1 MTERLYYND
10 SFLYDFRASVL
21 DSRELKRDGSQSSWA
36 VRLDRTAFYPTSGG
50 QPFDLG
56 TISTQSKSGVVLE
69 AAVEE
74 VFEDEEGEVWHRLSK
89 VLPPGAEVR
98 GIIDSN
104 RRRDHMQQ
112 HTGQHLLSAAFV
124 RLLNAK
130 TVSFHLGEQVST
142 IDLEI
147 QSLSREDLARVA
159 RLSNEIIAEDRPIT
173 IRYVT
178 REQAQHMG
186 VRKLPERE
194 GEIRLIDILDFD
206 LNACGGTHARST
218 GQIGGL
224 LLRRTEKV
232 KQGTRVEFVCGL
244 RAATVARH
252 DFELLADAAALYP
265 CAPADLPA
273 NIAKQ
278 REDVRQ
284 AQKRDSRLLEEIAEL
299 QAAQLARETAPD
311 NSGRKL
317 VTQVFADRDAA
328 FIKLLGQKL
337 TRTASGITAL
347 LATSQNPPALVFA
360 RSPDVNSDMGNL
372 LRELVIAAGGRGGG
386 GKDFAQGGV
395 PDGARLGDLLEAAR
409 KKLES

>member
-1 MTERLYYND
+1 MTDRLYYND

-21 DSRELKRDGSQSSWA
+21 DSRELKRDGSHSSWA

-50 QPFDLG
+50 QPFDVG
-56 TISTQSKSGVVLE
+56 TISTQSKSGVLLE
-69 AAVEE
+69 AAVED
-74 VFEDEEGEVWHRLSK
+74 VFEDEEGEVWHRLNK

-98 GIIDSN
+98 GTIDSD

-124 RLLNAK
+124 RLSNAK

-142 IDLEI
+142 IDVEI
-147 QSLSREDLARVA
+147 QSLSREDLARVE

-173 IRYVT
+173 IRYAS
-178 REQAQHMG
+178 REEAQHMG
-186 VRKLPERE
+186 VRKLPDRE

-244 RAATVARH
+244 RAAAAARH

-265 CAPADLPA
+265 CALADLPA

-278 REDVRQ
+278 RDDARQ
-284 AQKRDSRLLEEIAEL
+284 TQKRESRLLEEIAEL

-311 NSGRKL
+311 SSGAKL
-317 VTQVFADRDAA
+317 IIQVFADRDAA

-347 LATSQNPPALVFA
+347 LATSQSPPALVFA
-360 RSPDVNSDMGNL
+360 RSADVRSDMGSL
-372 LRELVIAAGGRGGG
+372 LRELVTAAGGRGGG
-386 GKDFAQGGV
+386 SKDFAQGGV
-395 PDGARLGDLLEAAR
+395 PEGAQLDDLLEAAR
-409 KKLES
+409 KKLGS

>member
-1 MTERLYYND
+1 MTDRLYYND

-21 DSRELKRDGSQSSWA
+21 DSRELKRDGSHSSWA

-69 AAVEE
+69 AAVED

-98 GIIDSN
+98 GIIASD

-124 RLLNAK
+124 RLSNAK

-147 QSLSREDLARVA
+147 QSLSREDLARVE
-159 RLSNEIIAEDRPIT
+159 RLANEIIAEDRPIT
-173 IRYVT
+173 IRYAT

-186 VRKLPERE
+186 VRKLPDRE

-232 KQGTRVEFVCGL
+232 KQGTRVEFVCGM
-244 RAATVARH
+244 RAAATARY

-278 REDVRQ
+278 RDDVRQ
-284 AQKRDSRLLEEIAEL
+284 AQKRESRLLEEIAEL
-299 QAAQLARETAPD
+299 QAAQLARETVPD

-317 VTQVFADRDAA
+317 VIQVVADRDAA

-347 LATSQNPPALVFA
+347 LATSQNPSALVFA
-360 RSPDVNSDMGNL
+360 RSPDVNSDLGNL
-372 LRELVIAAGGRGGG
+372 LRELVTAAGGRGGG
-386 GKDFAQGGV
+386 GKDFAQGGL